1 MSGGDGYSLSL
12 SLSLTAAQFQ
22 VEQANP
28 DRQKPKSQFQNLTSP
43 VGKVSIFERE
53 RGVD

>member
-1 MSGGDGYSLSL
+1 MEMSGGDGYSL

-28 DRQKPKSQFQNLTSP
+28 DRQKLKSQFQNLTSP